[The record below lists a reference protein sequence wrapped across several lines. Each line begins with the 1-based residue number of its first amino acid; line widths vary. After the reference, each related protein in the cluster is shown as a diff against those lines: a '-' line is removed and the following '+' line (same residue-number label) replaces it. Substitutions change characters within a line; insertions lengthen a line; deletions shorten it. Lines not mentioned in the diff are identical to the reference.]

1 VQAYGIADDYI
12 REYVPPILAKIL
24 EFLPLAVEIAVQ
36 VQHTLLQHSY
46 SQLYH
51 YANEHGFTDPDSD
64 VVVAEWEELFMP
76 VKAQVE
82 SELRLI
88 AKGKAVTLPM
98 NAIYDNSVLKK
109 VPGISSVRNPL
120 AKGKPP
126 PPPPPPEAANGSSPP
141 PPRGRENSQ
150 PGLGRPKS
158 TASISSR
165 YSRTEVS
172 PAPPIPQTRPTIGSV
187 RAASASYSAAE
198 RDESPPPPL
207 PGPRPTSNGSTTAE
221 RPRIGSYGSSYGGGV
236 GSVTP
241 TPLAGLR
248 PTALTGGSAR
258 SPSPNTG
265 RIGRSLVPSAPTV
278 DARSPSP
285 AMAALVVGK
294 KKPPPPPPKKK
305 FAGPKEVWVRA
316 LFTFEGQDHGDLSF
330 EEGERIKVLKKT
342 ESTDGERCF
351 FPGSLD
357 GFADYGQIGG
367 RESVM
372 GGKGSSRRITV
383 SRHN

>member
-1 VQAYGIADDYI
+1 
-12 REYVPPILAKIL
+12 
-24 EFLPLAVEIAVQ
+24 VQ

-51 YANEHGFTDPDSD
+51 YANEHGFTDPDGD
-64 VVVAEWEELFMP
+64 VAVAEWEELFMP

-88 AKGKAVTLPM
+88 AKGKTVLLPM
-98 NAIYDNSVLKK
+98 NAIYDNSILSKM
-109 VPGISSVRNPL
+109 PAMPSVRNPL

-126 PPPPPPEAANGSSPP
+126 PPPPPPEALNGSSPP

-158 TASISSR
+158 MASISSR
-165 YSRTEVS
+165 YSRTDTS
-172 PAPPIPQTRPTIGSV
+172 PPPPVPQTRPTIGSV
-187 RAASASYSAAE
+187 RAVSASYSASE

-207 PGPRPTSNGSTTAE
+207 PGPRPTSNGLLTAE
-221 RPRIGSYGSSYGGGV
+221 RPRIGSYGSSYGGT

-248 PTALTGGSAR
+248 PTALTGAGSAR
-258 SPSPNTG
+258 SPSPNAS
-265 RIGRSLVPSAPTV
+265 RIGRSLAPSAPSV
-278 DARSPSP
+278 GARSPSP

-316 LFTFEGQDHGDLSF
+316 LFTFDGQDRGDLSF

-342 ESTDGERCF
+342 ESTDGKCCF
-351 FPGSLD
+351 SPEAWAVLLIMD
-357 GFADYGQIGG
+357 RLVGG
-367 RESVM
+367 RV
-372 GGKGSSRRITV
+372 
-383 SRHN
+383 